1 MGQNLHLLVLL
12 FSLFQMCTDDC
23 ASDMKDNRF
32 QNPQPIPTFQLESVF
47 GKNVLSNQDLQG
59 QYVVLDFFFTRCPS
73 ICPKMTAN
81 MARIQEELKGIDG
94 FSMVSISIDEKR
106 DSRSM
111 LRQYAER
118 FEADTTKWS
127 FLRGT
132 RDEVFDLANAFKL
145 GVSESDLPTSGGFEH
160 SGTFLV
166 INPDGK
172 VSYHVKGD
180 GSNDQEIDDLIC
192 FLKNELT
199 H

>member
-1 MGQNLHLLVLL
+1 MEEQV
-12 FSLFQMCTDDC
+12 FS
-23 ASDMKDNRF
+23 RF
-32 QNPQPIPTFQLESVF
+32 VF
-47 GKNVLSNQDLQG
+47 L
-59 QYVVLDFFFTRCPS
+59 
-73 ICPKMTAN
+73 
-81 MARIQEELKGIDG
+81 
-94 FSMVSISIDEKR
+94 
-106 DSRSM
+106 
-111 LRQYAER
+111 
-118 FEADTTKWS
+118 
-127 FLRGT
+127 LRGT